1 MPLIFITGISGSGK
15 STVLNE
21 LQKQNYEAH
30 GVDEEGYADWVNRT
44 TGDIV
49 PFPEDESNND
59 IHEWYIR
66 HRWVLSYE
74 RISQLKTDSDNRQT
88 LVFIGGVA
96 EGEKEVWH
104 LFDKVVLLSVDEA
117 TIRRRIASRKDN
129 HFGKTP
135 EEMADI
141 LKWLNDNQ
149 NNYRRF
155 GASIVDATKPINEVL
170 NDVIQIAGEYAKV
183 H

>member
-15 STVLNE
+15 STILSE

-30 GVDEEGYADWVNRT
+30 GVDEGGYADWIDRI

-49 PFPEDESNND
+49 PFPEDESNTD
-59 IHEWYIR
+59 IHDWYIR

-74 RISQLKTDSDNRQT
+74 RISQLKADSDKQQK

-96 EGEKEVWH
+96 EGEKIVWP
-104 LFDKVVLLSVDEA
+104 LFDKVILLSVDEA
-117 TIRRRIASRKDN
+117 TIRRRIASRNDN

-149 NNYRRF
+149 NNYRRL
-155 GASIVDATKPINEVL
+155 GASIVDATKPVNEVL
-170 NDVIQIAGEYAKV
+170 NDVVQIAGEYANV
-183 H
+183 Q